1 MMKENTL
8 ESERNDNN
16 QSPAETLKGS
26 KYPAR
31 AQKTMA
37 EFRRSTERINRL
49 LANREHS
56 DSAELLRWDR
66 QR

>member
-1 MMKENTL
+1 MEEVNL
-8 ESERNDNN
+8 ESERAKSNL
-16 QSPAETLKGS
+16 SPAERLEMS

-31 AQKTMA
+31 SRQTME
-37 EFRRSTERINRL
+37 EFRCSTERINRL

-56 DSAELLRWDR
+56 DSVELLREDR

>member
-1 MMKENTL
+1 MKEDIV
-8 ESERNDNN
+8 ESERTDNK
-16 QSPAETLKGS
+16 QAAAETLKSS

-37 EFRRSTERINRL
+37 EFRRSTERISRL

-56 DSAELLRWDR
+56 DSAELLREDR